1 MTTEATATA
10 QTDRHGTVLVTED
23 EAELREIYRRVLTGA
38 GYRVLL
44 AANGRQA
51 CRLLQQERIALVLTD
66 LLMPEMD
73 GAELITW
80 MRREDHRMPVL
91 LISGANAVFKS
102 DFLAVVRD
110 LGATATLEK
119 PVTSEQLL
127 AAVKRLL
134 PPTALST
141 AA

>member
-1 MTTEATATA
+1 MTTEATATTP
-10 QTDRHGTVLVTED
+10 TDRHGTVLVTED
-23 EAELREIYRRVLTGA
+23 EAELREIYRRLLTGA

-51 CRLLQQERIALVLTD
+51 CRQLAQEPIDLVLTD

-80 MRREDHRMPVL
+80 MRREGHRMPVL
-91 LISGANAVFKS
+91 LISGANAVFKT
-102 DFLAVVRD
+102 DFLAVVRE
-110 LGATATLEK
+110 LGATATMEK
-119 PVTSEQLL
+119 PVTGEQLL
-127 AAVKRLL
+127 GAVKRLL
-134 PPTALST
+134 TPTALST

>member
-10 QTDRHGTVLVTED
+10 PADRRATVLVTED
-23 EAELREIYRRVLTGA
+23 EAELREIYRRILTGA

-44 AANGRQA
+44 ATNGRQA
-51 CRLLQQERIALVLTD
+51 GRLLQQEPVALVLTD

-80 MRREDHRMPVL
+80 MRREGHRMPVL
-91 LISGANAVFKS
+91 LISGANAVFKT

-110 LGATATLEK
+110 LGANATLEK
-119 PVTSEQLL
+119 PVTGEQLL